1 MTSGGSAKGIPLE
14 ASTPLASRGEPVSI
28 PTFNTTREVMV
39 LAETTWRIAG
49 IKHVDAR
56 RNESFIASLLP
67 RVSMTGKESILRG
80 KEVVMDN
87 PREGGENKGRL
98 MILTWSTP

>member
-1 MTSGGSAKGIPLE
+1 MLLKAR
-14 ASTPLASRGEPVSI
+14 TPLASRGEAVSI
-28 PTFNTTREVMV
+28 PAFNTTREVMF

-56 RNESFIASLLP
+56 RNVSFIVSLLF
-67 RVSMTGKESILRG
+67 RVSMTEKENILRE
-80 KEVVMDN
+80 KEVVIDN

-98 MILTWSTP
+98 EILTWSTS

>member
-1 MTSGGSAKGIPLE
+1 LK

-28 PTFNTTREVMV
+28 PTFNTTLEVMF
-39 LAETTWRIAG
+39 LAETTWMIAC
-49 IKHVDAR
+49 IKHVDVR
-56 RNESFIASLLP
+56 RNESFIVSLLL
-67 RVSMTGKESILRG
+67 RVSMTGKERILRG

-98 MILTWSTP
+98 KIPTWSTP